1 MSRRHSGARVLIVAG
16 VLVVPPVLWALSQ
29 ESPSRLAAKA
39 PISELWIQPSNIAQR
54 DLFHGAGGPK
64 QVPPADGEFTVTGYD
79 DTGYS
84 AGYDVRDE
92 SGREWDV
99 KLGNEAQ
106 SEVVA
111 SRVLW
116 AIGYHQP
123 VVHFLPRW
131 NKKGGGRGEGAS
143 ARFRLQSDH
152 KTDGEWAWRDNPF
165 VGTRELKGLLVA
177 NLVLNNWDLK
187 DNNNRIYRPERH
199 GKGPR
204 RWFVMQDVGA
214 SLGRSAW
221 PVGNR
226 NDIDSFE
233 AQNLIERIED
243 GHVTF
248 DYRGRHR
255 DLLEGITVADVAWAC
270 GLLNRLTDKQW
281 ADAFRAATV
290 APEIAERYIAKIK
303 SKVAEGRDPRATRGS
318 RR

>member
-1 MSRRHSGARVLIVAG
+1 MKQPQSGQVLTMMGVLIMAPAV
-16 VLVVPPVLWALSQ
+16 WALVP
-29 ESPSRLAAKA
+29 EPPPRTAAAA
-39 PISELWIQPSNIAQR
+39 PISELWIRPGDIARR
-54 DLFHGAGGPK
+54 DLFHGAGGAK
-64 QVPPADGEFTVTGYD
+64 HVPPADDEYTVTGYD
-79 DTGYS
+79 STGYS

-106 SEVVA
+106 SEVVT

-116 AIGYHQP
+116 AVGYHQP

-131 NKKGGGRGEGAS
+131 NRKGGGPGEGAS

-152 KTDGEWAWRDNPF
+152 ETAGDWSWRDNPF

-187 DNNNRIYRPERH
+187 DNNNRIYKPEPYRN
-199 GKGPR
+199 GPR
-204 RWFVMQDVGA
+204 RWFLMQDVGA

-233 AQNLIERIED
+233 SQDLITQVED
-243 GHVTF
+243 GAVTF
-248 DYRGRHR
+248 DYRGRHGE
-255 DLLEGITVADVAWAC
+255 LLEGITVADVAWVC
-270 GLLNRLTDKQW
+270 GLLNRLTDRQW
-281 ADAFRAATV
+281 ADAFRAATY
-290 APEIAERYIAKIK
+290 APDVAERYVAKIK
-303 SKVAEGRDPRATRGS
+303 AKIAEGRAAGATRGS
-318 RR
+318 GR